1 MTTWW
6 APTTSNSTPDLV
18 QPIAIPAF
26 DQPAAFPIKKGN
38 TALKDAVDKALGELV
53 KDGTWLKLY
62 TQYFTKAPKP
72 KDLPPYAIPT
82 A

>member
-1 MTTWW
+1 M
-6 APTTSNSTPDLV
+6 

-38 TALKDAVDKALGELV
+38 TALKDAVDKALEELV